1 MPPPG
6 VQPPTPA
13 GSTLRCYVVT
23 QPGLEGTTA
32 AELRLLGITPEPGE
46 PGGIGFHGSPRD
58 LARANLHLRTASRI
72 LLRSAEFPVRALGE
86 LERKAGQLPWDRWL
100 PADLPVEFRV
110 TSRKSRLYHQKAV
123 AERLARAAGVE
134 GRTARGQPSGSEDD
148 AEGISERQ
156 LVVVRLMRDVC
167 SISLDSSGEHLHRR
181 GYRLAGAKAPL
192 RETLAAALL
201 IASEWDPRTP
211 LVDPFAGSGTIGI
224 EAALLARGIPP
235 GLDRDF
241 SFRHWPGW
249 VPAVWN
255 EVLVEARAG
264 VLARAPAPILLA
276 DRDAGAVEAARQNAE
291 RAGVAADLE
300 CRRAAISELESTPG
314 TGALVSNPPWGV
326 RIGEQ
331 RALRDL
337 YARLGQILE
346 QRFPGWRATLLLPET
361 PLERDTGLGWDTLAR
376 TTHGGVA
383 VRMVRWPRA

>member
-1 MPPPG
+1 MPPP
-6 VQPPTPA
+6 VAQPPTPPGA
-13 GSTLRCYVVT
+13 TLRCYVVT
-23 QPGLEGTTA
+23 QPGLEEITA
-32 AELRLLGITPEPGE
+32 AELRALGITPEPGE
-46 PGGIGFHGSPRD
+46 PGGIGFEGSPRD

-86 LERKAGQLPWDRWL
+86 LERKAGQLSWDRWL
-100 PADLPVEFRV
+100 PADQPVEFRV

-134 GRTARGQPSGSEDD
+134 GRTARGQPGSSEDD
-148 AEGISERQ
+148 AEGIGERQ

-181 GYRLAGAKAPL
+181 GYRLATAKAPL

-201 IASEWDPRTP
+201 LASEWDPHTP
-211 LVDPFAGSGTIGI
+211 LLDPFAGSGTIGI

-235 GLDRDF
+235 GLHRDF

-249 VPAVWN
+249 IPAVW
-255 EVLVEARAG
+255 EGVLAEARAG
-264 VLARAPAPILLA
+264 VRPRAPAPILLA
-276 DRDAGAVEAARQNAE
+276 DRDAGAVEAAGQNAE

-300 CRRAAISELESTPG
+300 CRRAAISDLESPPG

-337 YARLGQILE
+337 YARLGQVLD

-361 PLERDTGLGWDTLAR
+361 PLERDTGLRWDTLAR

-383 VRMVRWPRA
+383 VRVVRWPRA